1 MRIVTRSLM
10 ALVVGLMAFHATDA
24 AAASRKLL
32 TNKTNYPL
40 NVVLVIRAGGDPRN
54 QAGTVDIHLLAHHAQ
69 WVEYG
74 DNHNIY
80 LNGVRVFTAHDGER
94 LGGEYIIIDRSS
106 YLDDVLNRNNAL
118 DFEAQL
124 ISLYIVGRH
133 VN

>member
-1 MRIVTRSLM
+1 MRIVTRSLL
-10 ALVVGLMAFHATDA
+10 ALVVGLMALHAPDA

-40 NVVLVIRAGGDPRN
+40 NVVLVIRAGGDARN
-54 QAGTVDIHLLAHHAQ
+54 QAGTVDIHLPAHHAQ

-80 LNGVRVFTAHDGER
+80 LNGIRVFTAHDGER
-94 LGGEYIIIDRSS
+94 LGGEYIVVTRGSP
-106 YLDDVLNRNNAL
+106 LDNVLNIYNGV
-118 DFEAQL
+118 DFEDRGFTVTIA
-124 ISLYIVGRH
+124 GRH